1 MKKIKTIVRKEWAE
15 VFKNRMVIFT
25 VAFLPL
31 LMTAIP
37 LGIIYGTRGTSST
50 STGSGANSAL
60 PTGMT
65 QSMCPNGLSSQDCF
79 QVFLV
84 SEFMMLFMLVPV
96 AIPVTIAAYSIV
108 GEKTTRSLEP
118 LLATPITTVELMVG
132 KCLAAVIPA
141 IIATY
146 GAFGVFALG
155 SWIIVANKPLLSAL
169 LDARWLVAIFIV
181 GPLLAVMA
189 VTFSLMISSRV
200 NDPRVAEQVSMVVI
214 LPVLAGFFGQVAGLF
229 VREQHVAFGLGTVPV
244 DHDVDQIARLHG
256 NLAVRREKLF
266 DRNETFRFIPEI
278 DDDFLIGDLQDA
290 PFEDLP
296 LRRRRKM
303 TVVFEQVLVVFLR
316 LRGLRSD
323 ARLILHVGHG
333 QVSGSTT
340 HHALVRNGR
349 RKVVLDGENGQAQRC
364 AMNVT
369 LKAIRPSA

>member
-1 MKKIKTIVRKEWAE
+1 MNKIKTIVRKEWAE

-37 LGIIYGTRGTSST
+37 LGIIYGTRGTSSA

-65 QSMCPNGLSSQDCF
+65 QSMCPNGLSGQDCL
-79 QVFLV
+79 QVYLV

-118 LLATPITTVELMVG
+118 LLATPITTVELMIG

-141 IIATY
+141 VVATY

-155 SWIIVANKPLLSAL
+155 SWIIVANKTLLSAL

-189 VTFSLMISSRV
+189 VTFSLMVSSRV

-229 VREQHVAFGLGTVPV
+229 VLNAKIISIVALIMLILDVLLLYLTTRVFQREQ
-244 DHDVDQIARLHG
+244 
-256 NLAVRREKLF
+256 
-266 DRNETFRFIPEI
+266 
-278 DDDFLIGDLQDA
+278 
-290 PFEDLP
+290 
-296 LRRRRKM
+296 
-303 TVVFEQVLVVFLR
+303 
-316 LRGLRSD
+316 
-323 ARLILHVGHG
+323 IL
-333 QVSGSTT
+333 T
-340 HHALVRNGR
+340 RW
-349 RKVVLDGENGQAQRC
+349 K
-364 AMNVT
+364 
-369 LKAIRPSA
+369 